1 MNEIGGDATA
11 RPSRRPILVTGMPRS
26 GTTWVARLAATAPGT
41 ALTGREPMN
50 ARGRQYA
57 LAKTLPGWAR
67 VEQPSPRQR
76 RALRSAYRGLNPSVY
91 SRYGRRQWAAPFP
104 WTRIVVKDP
113 FAMLSIPA
121 VVATTGARVVV
132 VHRHPGA
139 MLASYRRMGWSPDLD
154 ELQPILAAYRE
165 KSGDTS
171 VAAARLPRLDEVSEA
186 EAMGRFW
193 MALYAMTLHDLD
205 RLDARRGQAAD
216 EPRVLLVPH
225 EELAGGGIEAGRH
238 FFDELGL
245 RWSTAADEEFAKE
258 TGGAAGGSVAPAR
271 ESALHNFDRPPDAV
285 ATAWRAKLHDG
296 ELEEIESVTMPL
308 RERLAAR
315 SAQLRPRP

>member
-1 MNEIGGDATA
+1 
-11 RPSRRPILVTGMPRS
+11 
-26 GTTWVARLAATAPGT
+26 
-41 ALTGREPMN
+41 MN

-57 LAKTLPGWAR
+57 LAGTLPGWAR
-67 VEQPSPRQR
+67 VEEPTPRQR
-76 RALRSAYRGLNPSVY
+76 RALRSAYRGLNPWVY
-91 SRYGRRQWAAPFP
+91 SRYGRRQWAAPLP

-121 VVATTGARVVV
+121 VVTTTGARVVV

-154 ELQPILAAYRE
+154 ELQPILAAYRA
-165 KSGDTS
+165 KSGDS
-171 VAAARLPRLDEVSEA
+171 SIAAAPLPRLDEVSEA

-205 RLDARRGQAAD
+205 LLDSRVRSQGD
-216 EPRVLLVPH
+216 EDRVLLVPH
-225 EELAGGGIEAGRH
+225 EELAGGGIDAGRQ

-245 RWSTAADEEFAKE
+245 RWSSAADDEFAKE
-258 TGGAAGGSVAPAR
+258 AGRAGGSVAASR
-271 ESALHNFDRPPDAV
+271 ETALHNFDRPPDAV
-285 ATAWRAKLHDG
+285 ATAWRSKLRDG
-296 ELEEIESVTMPL
+296 EVEEIEAVTAPL

-315 SAQLRPRP
+315 SAHLRPRP